1 MHTGISG
8 KNLREG
14 AGALL
19 VLLAVLI
26 LLAGLVRGLNYLVVD
41 DADSYTRLAMH
52 ELYTGEEPVETL
64 FLGSSHCFRA
74 YDPALYEALTGESA
88 FNLGS
93 SSQNY
98 DTSYYLLK
106 EALARHPVKKVYL
119 DMYYAFL
126 FIGREDRDLVQA
138 NIISDYMRPS
148 LNKLDFALHMSGAE
162 HYTNTLLPFRRN
174 WRLLG
179 DWKYLEENL
188 ARKGQKSYKN
198 YEPVVHEEER
208 YVARG
213 FVSSSQRL
221 KPEEI
226 TWWEKFS
233 KIDLSGEDTF
243 ARSYVERIV
252 KLCREEEIELI
263 FVTAPSYEEY
273 LEVVGP
279 YDPAHAYIK
288 ELAEDYGV
296 PYLDFNLC
304 REEYLSLTADD
315 YMDVDHL
322 NGQGAQKVTET
333 LAELANEPSLIDE
346 YFVSCYD
353 VR

>member
-126 FIGREDRDLVQA
+126 FIGREDAGCKFNKIQDQQDAFLGWCGFFQSDHGAICYGNRQPASGIGAA
-138 NIISDYMRPS
+138 NGI
-148 LNKLDFALHMSGAE
+148 
-162 HYTNTLLPFRRN
+162 
-174 WRLLG
+174 
-179 DWKYLEENL
+179 
-188 ARKGQKSYKN
+188 
-198 YEPVVHEEER
+198 
-208 YVARG
+208 
-213 FVSSSQRL
+213 
-221 KPEEI
+221 
-226 TWWEKFS
+226 
-233 KIDLSGEDTF
+233 
-243 ARSYVERIV
+243 
-252 KLCREEEIELI
+252 
-263 FVTAPSYEEY
+263 
-273 LEVVGP
+273 
-279 YDPAHAYIK
+279 AH
-288 ELAEDYGV
+288 
-296 PYLDFNLC
+296 
-304 REEYLSLTADD
+304 
-315 YMDVDHL
+315 H
-322 NGQGAQKVTET
+322 
-333 LAELANEPSLIDE
+333 
-346 YFVSCYD
+346 
-353 VR
+353 